1 MSPEYEDNVEPQQSE
16 EAQSQAL
23 EGDDVEGHR
32 YLSARSADQDDEQ
45 EGADVEGHR
54 YFRSQDQDDE
64 QEGDDVEGHRFT
76 ARSPDR
82 DDEQE
87 GRGRRPA
94 GI

>member
-32 YLSARSADQDDEQ
+32 YPSARSADQDD
-45 EGADVEGHR
+45 DP
-54 YFRSQDQDDE
+54 
-64 QEGDDVEGHRFT
+64 EGDDVEGHRFS